1 MIHWHRLFG
10 MTLTDFFT
18 DTAFRVELEKDLSMR
33 QQLLDVVIIEQ
44 DVGRPLEIP
53 PDGLESLG
61 PHNLLTYKSHQQ
73 VLDAW
78 TLDELIGHY
87 VNYRKSIS
95 PPTGGMLP
103 SETFNLY
110 AVSARYPAKLAS
122 DVNSRLV
129 KPGVYDVRWGA
140 RDIRIIVLSQISADP
155 KNAVWQLFSAVPKT
169 VAAGAMHYQWRSPV
183 SSVMNE
189 LLKNYNLEGIITMP
203 YTIEDYQR
211 DYAREYI
218 DKLTPEEILESYPL
232 EKLLKKLPME
242 ERLKGVSPVDDDR
255 LKGVTVDDRLK
266 GVPVDERLKRIPV
279 DDLSGAI
286 LDDLLLKLLKKKLSS
301 TSRDEVRKLLAKL
314 ENTT

>member
-232 EKLLKKLPME
+232 EELLKKLPME
-242 ERLKGVSPVDDDR
+242 ERLKGI
-255 LKGVTVDDRLK
+255 TE
-266 GVPVDERLKRIPV
+266 DELIDAMPN
-279 DDLSGAI
+279 
-286 LDDLLLKLLKKKLSS
+286 DLLLKFFKKKLSS
-301 TSRDEVRKLLAKL
+301 MSRDELKKLLRHSKAGYARNPIIL
-314 ENTT
+314 FEYFTLIV